1 MVETDIKIT
10 AADLYDYMLMHT
22 YNSASGI
29 IGSTAGALFV
39 VAAFLTQRWV
49 LLIAGAIILLYLPV
63 TLHTKSKLQWTANE
77 AFQKP
82 LHYVLDDQGV
92 TVSQGEVSES
102 QSWENMVKAAQ
113 HHFIH
118 LRKKCK
124 YFPEGTAG
132 RPKECAHRGDIYA
145 HAAAESK
152 DSLLIFCAWYVC
164 GKIDV
169 SGPAL

>member
-102 QSWENMVKAAQ
+102 QSWENMVKAVSTTRSIILYTSGRNASIFPKAQ
-113 HHFIH
+113 
-118 LRKKCK
+118 L
-124 YFPEGTAG
+124 
-132 RPKECAHRGDIYA
+132 GDQKSA
-145 HAAAESK
+145 
-152 DSLLIFCAWYVC
+152 LIEVISTHMPPQRV
-164 GKIDV
+164 KIR
-169 SGPAL
+169 A